1 MEEKNA
7 FLPILTENRFSGNSH
22 RLLKI
27 GLNVRKNKII
37 SRLFLI
43 WDCYIFELI
52 KIIRKVWKKKSF
64 NLFYFVILISG
75 VLYTNVCFSQNTPT
89 TWQDRLEAL
98 KNSFNEENR
107 GDVSFLKLLGY
118 TYKGIIGSQ
127 TVKSDIIDSLLS
139 YNAPAILHL
148 PPIVMRDTVSRGD
161 SCVIRE
167 RMLPKFEIISIRKR
181 LEIAESIG
189 EKSLLTSLRQPDNN
203 LIHLD
208 YEYLELEWSYKNKH
222 FKSLCVVSNEHGGFI
237 YDPIGSNILEYTT
250 TTTTNTVERLNSKEN
265 LH

>member
-1 MEEKNA
+1 ME
-7 FLPILTENRFSGNSH
+7 
-22 RLLKI
+22 
-27 GLNVRKNKII
+27 
-37 SRLFLI
+37 
-43 WDCYIFELI
+43 
-52 KIIRKVWKKKSF
+52 KKSF

-148 PPIVMRDTVSRGD
+148 PPIVMRDTVSR
-161 SCVIRE
+161 
-167 RMLPKFEIISIRKR
+167 
-181 LEIAESIG
+181 
-189 EKSLLTSLRQPDNN
+189 
-203 LIHLD
+203 
-208 YEYLELEWSYKNKH
+208 
-222 FKSLCVVSNEHGGFI
+222 
-237 YDPIGSNILEYTT
+237 
-250 TTTTNTVERLNSKEN
+250 
-265 LH
+265 

>member
-1 MEEKNA
+1 ME
-7 FLPILTENRFSGNSH
+7 
-22 RLLKI
+22 
-27 GLNVRKNKII
+27 
-37 SRLFLI
+37 
-43 WDCYIFELI
+43 
-52 KIIRKVWKKKSF
+52 KKSF

-148 PPIVMRDTVSRGD
+148 PPIVM
-161 SCVIRE
+161 
-167 RMLPKFEIISIRKR
+167 PKFEIISIRKR

-189 EKSLLTSLRQPDNN
+189 EKSLLTSLRQQLNN

-250 TTTTNTVERLNSKEN
+250 TTTNTVERLNSKEN